1 MDKGKIMN
9 QLQHKMSKHYRDV
22 EVLEYLGCLSLKAG
36 DEIIAYFRNWD
47 ADHYCMVCSP
57 NYTEWALSNGILLE
71 FYKEGRKLLK
81 KPIKKYRIK
90 VLKGKPTV
98 SDRSYLNVDYR
109 LNLVSFENGE
119 GFEEWRASFTKK
131 EIEELKKRD
140 DIAIDWDKVEL
151 EEVDDDE

>member
-9 QLQHKMSKHYRDV
+9 QLQRKMSKNYGDFEIV
-22 EVLEYLGCLSLKAG
+22 EYLGCLALKAKG
-36 DEIIAYFRNWD
+36 EILAHFRDWD
-47 ADHYCMVCSP
+47 ADYYFIDCGQEVA
-57 NYTEWALSNGILLE
+57 EWALSNDIMLE

-81 KPIKKYRIK
+81 KPIKKYRIR
-90 VLKGKPTV
+90 VLKGKTTV
-98 SDRSYLNVDYR
+98 SDRSYLNVNYR

-119 GFEEWRASFTKK
+119 DFEEWRASFTKK

-151 EEVDDDE
+151 EEVYDEN